1 MQATSFQHSILQ
13 WFDQH
18 GRKDLPWQKNKNYY
32 RVWVSEIMLQQTQV
46 STVIPYFE
54 KWMKRFPTIESLAAA
69 DSDEVMRYWSGLGY
83 YARARNLH
91 KAAKVVVE
99 DYNAVFPTSHEE
111 IQKLPGVGRSTGAAI
126 LALTDNQALAILDGN
141 VKRVL
146 SRFEAVE
153 GWPGNP
159 KVEAELWEVAER
171 LMPEKRAADY
181 TQAMMDLGAT
191 LCTRTKPNCL
201 LCPVQEHCKAR
212 LSGNP
217 EQYPHRK
224 PKTEYPTKSAC
235 FLILCHDN
243 SVLLEKRP
251 SHGIWGGL
259 WTLLSFESI
268 AALTHWLT
276 ENGINDKQEILPQ
289 CEHKFTHYRLLF
301 TPIVVELSSYLAH
314 LPNNWQWHSIG
325 KLDTL
330 GLPAPVRAL
339 LNQLYSF
346 SL

>member
-1 MQATSFQHSILQ
+1 
-13 WFDQH
+13 
-18 GRKDLPWQKNKNYY
+18 
-32 RVWVSEIMLQQTQV
+32 
-46 STVIPYFE
+46 
-54 KWMKRFPTIESLAAA
+54 
-69 DSDEVMRYWSGLGY
+69 
-83 YARARNLH
+83 
-91 KAAKVVVE
+91 
-99 DYNAVFPTSHEE
+99 
-111 IQKLPGVGRSTGAAI
+111 
-126 LALTDNQALAILDGN
+126 
-141 VKRVL
+141 
-146 SRFEAVE
+146 
-153 GWPGNP
+153 
-159 KVEAELWEVAER
+159 LWEVAER